1 MRKKITYLA
10 LIGLITLL
18 ACGTLPSVLADETPQ
33 ATSTPEPTG
42 ESQGVT
48 NPADDEDIPE
58 AAIMNDEGGPVLIT
72 GQVAYTYPFFTQG
85 TEQPLVILEDQT
97 GFVHRQRDYVIPVD
111 AQTIGHITSDWK
123 ESPFTFDITL
133 PIVPQAPAN
142 DVDHDSEDDPGVMI
156 FAIAYW
162 DNVFGDP
169 YLQERDLG
177 GGGWSTDYASTRT
190 SDEYETERE
199 VIGGKLVVYSPDD
212 AEAFPSEFGAD
223 GLLFTDD
230 DPLVRLPEGWT
241 VVNLDVSP
249 FTFNRARKQ
258 TIDLIESESSA
269 LEDFSDQSYADAFT
283 SMVDL
288 FREEYAFTEYKHIEW
303 DALYDEYLPRFEEAD
318 SRHDALT
325 YRRALADFL
334 AEIPDGHVNGP
345 IVAEDFYAVYGGGL
359 AMQIA
364 ETDNGQVFV
373 TDVIPGGPADD
384 AGIDVG
390 AEIIEVNGELIEDLV
405 DAANP
410 SVFGAH
416 STEHTAR
423 LYQVAFALRFPAGE
437 DVSITFQNPGE
448 AAPTTADVEAVQET
462 DSLFAMLGEGQA
474 QPFNLPVEYQMLPE
488 GYAYVKIYSFFDNK
502 VLTVDLWERLMQTLN
517 EQNVPGLII
526 DMRNNGGG
534 WGFIADQMAAYFFDE
549 RLVLG
554 NSGRY
559 DESLS
564 DFYFDPEDESEF
576 IPPAPELRYHGDI
589 AVLISPDCAS
599 ACEFFAYDMTIQD
612 RATIIGHYP
621 TAGLGGGVED
631 IAMPDDVAVRF
642 TISRAVDANENIHIE
657 GIGVQPDVR
666 VPVTEETIFGPG
678 DALLQAAIEAL
689 GG

>member
-72 GQVAYTYPFFTQG
+72 GQVTYTYPFFTQG

-133 PIVPQAPAN
+133 PIVPQAPTN

-199 VIGGKLVVYSPDD
+199 VIGGKLVVYAPDD

-269 LEDFSDQSYADAFT
+269 LEDFSELSYADAFT
-283 SMVDL
+283 AMVDL
-288 FREEYAFTEYKHIEW
+288 FREEYAFTEYKHIDW

-318 SRHDALT
+318 SRHDALA
-325 YRRALADFL
+325 YRRALSAFL

-345 IVAEDFYAVYGGGL
+345 IVAEDFYAAYGSGL
-359 AMQIA
+359 AMQIV
-364 ETDNGQVFV
+364 ETDNGQIFV
-373 TDVIPGGPADD
+373 TDVTPGGPADE
-384 AGIDVG
+384 AGIEVG
-390 AEIIEVNGELIEDLV
+390 AEIIEVNGELVGSLV

-678 DALLQAAIEAL
+678 DALLQAAIEEL